1 MKKIFTTIF
10 MFFYIN
16 AILFFPHFIAIMG
29 VGFNDNSTSYSNFFD
44 FLPQLL
50 MCLTPLIAGSV
61 LVIKILTKKE
71 EFYKTPVWVFQIAI
85 IIMWIIIYIDAYM
98 KV

>member
-10 MFFYIN
+10 MFFYVN
-16 AILFFPHFIAIMG
+16 AILFLPHFIAIMG
-29 VGFNDNSTSYSNFFD
+29 VGFNDNSTSYGNFLE
-44 FLPQLL
+44 FLPQLI

-61 LVIKILTKKE
+61 LVIKMLSKKE
-71 EFYKTPVWVFQIAI
+71 EFYKIPVWTFQIFI
-85 IIMWIIIYIDAYM
+85 IIMWVIIYLDAYI